1 MAHYMFQL
9 AYTSEAWA
17 AQIRD
22 PRSFMERA
30 TPLIEALGG
39 KVESAYYAFGDYDVI
54 LIAEMPDDVSMAA
67 AALAVAA
74 GGAVK
79 TMKTTTLMTPEE
91 GVEAMR
97 KAGSLGYRPPGS

>member
-1 MAHYMFQL
+1 
-9 AYTSEAWA
+9 
-17 AQIRD
+17 
-22 PRSFMERA
+22 MERA

-39 KVESAYYAFGDYDVI
+39 KVENAYYAFGDYDVI

-67 AALAVAA
+67 GAIAALA

-79 TMKTTTLMTPEE
+79 TMKTTALMIPED

-97 KAGSLGYRPPGS
+97 QAGGLEYRPPGG